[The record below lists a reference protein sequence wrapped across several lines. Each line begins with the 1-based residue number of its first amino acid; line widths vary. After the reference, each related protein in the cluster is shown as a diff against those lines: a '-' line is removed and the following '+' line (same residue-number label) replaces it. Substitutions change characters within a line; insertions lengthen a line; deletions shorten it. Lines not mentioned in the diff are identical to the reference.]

1 MSLPYSYFVLHTMTC
16 FLCFCAFLVFL
27 SLRFESVL
35 IVAVFTDRSQ
45 PGAVFRV
52 HFDTLMAALRLP
64 VGVAGSRA
72 AEEAGLGGGDTWQI
86 LPSFFHML
94 TELKR
99 RGYESMY
106 NVQCSVY

>member
-1 MSLPYSYFVLHTMTC
+1 MV
-16 FLCFCAFLVFL
+16 
-27 SLRFESVL
+27 
-35 IVAVFTDRSQ
+35 VAVFTDRSQ

-64 VGVAGSRA
+64 AGVAGSRA

-99 RGYESMY
+99 RGYETMY
-106 NVQCSVY
+106 NVQCTMYSVLVQSYGATHIHTET